1 VIASPP
7 ARSSTAGAVPD
18 APARRLGFWPTVAI
32 VIGTIIGSG
41 IFRMPSA
48 VADQVGSPWAAA
60 LVWVLGGV
68 ISMCGALSLAEL
80 AAAFPRSG
88 GVFVYLQETY
98 GHLTAFLFGWTMLVV
113 GPAGSAGVALIC
125 AEYLQALGVAVPAD
139 FGVRLVASMLI
150 LLVSAA
156 AYRSVG
162 GLGAVLS
169 GASGAKVAAIA
180 ALVIAAFVLGD
191 GSAGAFGAGAPLH
204 SEARWGGVGFALVA
218 ALWAYNGFHD
228 MVSVAGE
235 VRDPGRALPRALLV
249 GMLIVVVVYVAA
261 NAAYLYVLPFDQLR
275 ASPVVASDMM
285 ARVMGSAGARSVT
298 ILVVGSTFG
307 TILALALANP
317 RIFFAMAGTGLLF
330 SPLSRLHPRF
340 GTPHLAVAVHAAVA
354 LACVWLRT
362 FEQLA
367 AAFVLGIWPFLALAV
382 AGVIVLRRRRP
393 DLARPYR
400 TPGYPLVPMVFIA
413 GTAWVVGS
421 ALLEQPWT
429 TLVGAGVTLVG
440 VVPYALWLRG
450 ARV

>member
-1 VIASPP
+1 MIAST
-7 ARSSTAGAVPD
+7 TAGAVPD
-18 APARRLGFWPTVAI
+18 TLARRLGFWPTVAI

-98 GHLTAFLFGWTMLVV
+98 GNLTAFLFGWTMLVV

-139 FGVRLVASMLI
+139 FGVRLMASMLI
-150 LLVSAA
+150 LVVSAA

-162 GLGAVLS
+162 GLGAVLT

-180 ALVIAAFVLGD
+180 ALVMAAFVLGD
-191 GSAGAFGAGAPLH
+191 GGAGAFGAGAPLQ

-261 NAAYLYVLPFDQLR
+261 NAAYMYVLPFDQLR

-285 ARVMGSAGARSVT
+285 ARVMGSTGARSVT

-340 GTPHLAVAVHAAVA
+340 GTPHLAVAVHGAVA

-393 DLARPYR
+393 DLVRPYR
-400 TPGYPLVPMVFIA
+400 TPGYPSSRWCSSP
-413 GTAWVVGS
+413 GPPGS
-421 ALLEQPWT
+421 S
-429 TLVGAGVTLVG
+429 
-440 VVPYALWLRG
+440 G
-450 ARV
+450 ARCSSSRGRRSWVRG